1 MAEPAAFLAAIDQFA
16 DRRWRLNNLYFI
28 TDKDGRRVRF
38 QMNTAQLA
46 LFEGMHTQ
54 NVILK
59 ARQRG
64 FTTFI
69 QLFMLDACVFN
80 SDIRAGTI
88 AHTLAD
94 AQVIFRDKVRFPY
107 DHLPEG
113 IKQVVS
119 VVNDNATELLLSNN
133 SGIRVGTSLRSGTL
147 QYLHVSEYGKICAKY
162 PDKAREVRSGAL
174 NTVDKDQIVFV
185 ESTAEGQDGHFFEL
199 CQAARSRAN
208 LGAVLTPMDFKFH
221 FSPWHDDERYAL
233 DPAGIAIPPSLAA
246 YFDKLARL
254 SVALTPAQRAWYVKK
269 AEQQQ
274 GDMSREFPSTPD
286 EAFEAAIEGAYYSE
300 QLMRMELDHRLT
312 PIPIDPALP
321 VMTAWDLGF
330 NDGNAIWLVQVSG
343 LEVRFIDYY
352 EANGHGLEHYINEL
366 AARRQRHGF
375 TFGEHFFPHDV
386 NTSEL
391 SNGKSRFDTLVSL
404 GITPRAVPRVRDI
417 NDGINAVRR
426 LLSRA
431 VIDPVRCERG
441 LKALR
446 NYRREW
452 DEERGTF
459 RDRPL
464 HNWASHGADAF
475 RTFAQGFVERGVAAP
490 RGRYRRGAE
499 TSGSWESA

>member
-1 MAEPAAFLAAIDQFA
+1 MAEPAAFRAAIDQFA
-16 DRRWRLNNLYFI
+16 DRRWRLNNLYYI
-28 TDKDGRRVRF
+28 TDKEGRRVRF
-38 QMNTAQLA
+38 QMNAAQLA

-113 IKQVVS
+113 IRQVVG

-208 LGAVLTPMDFKFH
+208 LGAPLTPMDLKFH
-221 FSPWHDDERYAL
+221 FSPWHDDARYTL

-254 SVALTPAQRAWYVKK
+254 GISLSPAQRAWYVKK

-274 GDMSREFPSTPD
+274 GDMTREFPSTPD
-286 EAFEAAIEGAYYSE
+286 EAFEAAIEGAFYSE
-300 QLMRMELDHRLT
+300 QLMRMELDRRLI

-330 NDGNAIWLVQVSG
+330 NDGNAIWLVQVAG

-352 EANGHGLEHYINEL
+352 EANGHGLEHYVNEL
-366 AARRQRHGF
+366 KARRQRHGF
-375 TFGEHFFPHDV
+375 TFGVHFFPHDV

-391 SNGKSRFDTLVSL
+391 SNGKSRFDTLVGL
-404 GITPRAVPRVRDI
+404 GITPLPVPRVRDI

-475 RTFAQGFVERGVAAP
+475 RTFAQGFVERAVVAP
-490 RGRYRRGAE
+490 RGRYRRGAGPG
-499 TSGSWESA
+499 GSWESA